1 MTDSHGENESALSF
15 PCRFPVKVMGRAT
28 TEFRQTVLD
37 VLSLHVPDVGENDL
51 QYRDSR
57 DGNFLSITVEI
68 EATSREQLDSLY
80 QALNDSDD
88 VLMTL

>member
-1 MTDSHGENESALSF
+1 MTDSPGNDKSPLSF
-15 PCRFPVKVMGRAT
+15 PCRFPIKIMGRADSA
-28 TEFRQTVLD
+28 FRRAVLD
-37 VLSLHVPDVGENDL
+37 VLSLHAPEIDEGDL
-51 QYRDSR
+51 SYRDSR

-68 EATSREQLDSLY
+68 EATSREQLDGLY